1 MENWMM
7 MMSKAELLLL
17 VIVLESREMKAGLQS
32 PPAFCYHS
40 CTKCLI
46 HQHLQLPCSS
56 SLVWPLEPDV
66 PLLQSFKNNVADMNK
81 IRSDRSFCRCCDW
94 LYSIGWFPMA
104 WEAHWLTARSV
115 FSYMILSAAVLWY
128 HASAFSRKQQQ
139 RPVETSP

>member
-1 MENWMM
+1 MENWMMM

-81 IRSDRSFCRCCDW
+81 IRSDRSFCRCCD
-94 LYSIGWFPMA
+94 
-104 WEAHWLTARSV
+104 
-115 FSYMILSAAVLWY
+115 
-128 HASAFSRKQQQ
+128 
-139 RPVETSP
+139 